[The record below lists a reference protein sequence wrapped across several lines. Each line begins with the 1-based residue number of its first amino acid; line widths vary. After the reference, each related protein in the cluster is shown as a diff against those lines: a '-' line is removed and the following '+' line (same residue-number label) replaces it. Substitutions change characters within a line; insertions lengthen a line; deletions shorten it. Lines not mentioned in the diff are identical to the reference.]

1 MMLPT
6 DWISAL
12 VLLLIVLDPLGNV
25 MVFSSLLR
33 QVEPARRKWVILR
46 ECGIALGVLY
56 FFLAFGGGFLKL
68 VGLSQSSMGIAGS
81 IILFMIALRMV
92 FESSE
97 KVFGGLP
104 QGEPF
109 IVPMAIPM
117 LAGPSALA
125 TVILFNTREGVSTV
139 GAVGAITIAIGVT
152 CTVLLLGERITRV
165 VGERGLSAM
174 ERLMGLL
181 LTAISVEMF
190 LRGVKEFM
198 K

>member
-1 MMLPT
+1 MRPT

-25 MVFSSLLR
+25 PVFSSLLR
-33 QVEPARRKWVILR
+33 QVEPARRRRVILR
-46 ECGIALGVLY
+46 ECGIALVVLF

-68 VGLSQSSMGIAGS
+68 VGLSQSSLGIAGS

-92 FESSE
+92 FESTE

-125 TVILFNTREGVSTV
+125 TVILFTSREGVSSW
-139 GAVGAITIAIGVT
+139 GAVAAISIAMGVT
-152 CTVLLLGERITRV
+152 CVVLLLGERIIRL
-165 VGERGLSAM
+165 VGERGLAAM

-181 LTAISVEMF
+181 LTAIAVEMF